1 VSEQTL
7 LAFFQVIKK
16 YHLKFLI
23 DCRALG
29 AKQKNMFGLSELLR
43 KLVVQKYKK
52 KAFYAHRGAK
62 TPATLKRNS
71 SRL

>member
-43 KLVVQKYKK
+43 KLVVRKI
-52 KAFYAHRGAK
+52 
-62 TPATLKRNS
+62 
-71 SRL
+71 